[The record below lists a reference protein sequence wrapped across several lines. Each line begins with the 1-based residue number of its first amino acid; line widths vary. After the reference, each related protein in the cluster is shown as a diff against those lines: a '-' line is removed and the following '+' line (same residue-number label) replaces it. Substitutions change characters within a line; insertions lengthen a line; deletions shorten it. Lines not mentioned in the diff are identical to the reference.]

1 MRKINKKIEFKIA
14 ADGSSASGKTTGG
27 KLIAKKLKMKFLSSG
42 ALYRFCALKTLE
54 NKNTYNVKFINK
66 IANSITLKKLQN
78 KKLYS
83 PEVAKL
89 SSIIAK
95 KPYVRKALKG
105 FQKNFIKKSK
115 LVVVEGRDI
124 GSKIMPNADL
134 KLFFTCS
141 TKEKAKRRLKEFK
154 SLNKKITLKQVEKA
168 LIQRDKE
175 DTKRKISPLIMTK
188 NAVLVD
194 TTKLTIKQMEAKLT
208 NLVKNSIKKNMEIYK
223 DLSSPASQQFEK
235 LLNSQLSKNKI
246 EEGKIIE
253 GKITK
258 ITDKYV
264 FLFIPG
270 LKSEP
275 VIDINEMKMIGMQD
289 KVVEGAEVSVLLEKI
304 EDKNGDVVVSA
315 QKAQKIKGWYEL
327 EKAYEDNQSING
339 KITSKCKGGVIVEH
353 IETGSLM
360 FCPGS
365 QISDKPM
372 KSVDHL
378 IGVEQKFAI
387 IKLDKVRG
395 NACVSRRQ
403 IVSSHKKEDK
413 AKIIEKFKVGD
424 IIKDAVVK
432 GYSSF
437 GCFFEVNNEID
448 VLVHLQE
455 ISYSRVNHPDE
466 IFNIGEKHDLKV
478 ISIDMEKLQIGCSI
492 KQLSPD
498 PFEHI
503 SNYEIGKPYKV
514 KVVKITDYGCFC
526 ELEPGLST
534 LLHSSEISWTKK
546 NISPK
551 KLFKVGDQID
561 CVITEIDKDK
571 RRVAISHRL
580 TNENPYTTLEN
591 KYPVGSDIDGVVTS
605 ANEYA
610 LYVKLG
616 DFDID
621 GFLHSNDLSYSGKPE
636 DELKKHKKGEKL
648 KVRVLEIKK
657 EEQKV
662 RVGLKQLEKDPF
674 DFFKGK
680 KVNDIITVQVVSS
693 DSKGLMVKPEGCDL
707 EFLIKKSQIAV
718 SAADARPSRF
728 VGGERIDSAI
738 AEINF
743 DKRKVNLSIKLLEEL
758 QNKEAVDK
766 FSSPLSGKNLPFSSL
781 SEKLDDKKK
790 KETE

>member
-1 MRKINKKIEFKIA
+1 
-14 ADGSSASGKTTGG
+14 
-27 KLIAKKLKMKFLSSG
+27 
-42 ALYRFCALKTLE
+42 
-54 NKNTYNVKFINK
+54 
-66 IANSITLKKLQN
+66 
-78 KKLYS
+78 
-83 PEVAKL
+83 
-89 SSIIAK
+89 
-95 KPYVRKALKG
+95 
-105 FQKNFIKKSK
+105 
-115 LVVVEGRDI
+115 
-124 GSKIMPNADL
+124 
-134 KLFFTCS
+134 
-141 TKEKAKRRLKEFK
+141 
-154 SLNKKITLKQVEKA
+154 
-168 LIQRDKE
+168 
-175 DTKRKISPLIMTK
+175 
-188 NAVLVD
+188 
-194 TTKLTIKQMEAKLT
+194 
-208 NLVKNSIKKNMEIYK
+208 MEIYK
-223 DLSSPASQQFEK
+223 DLSSPDTQKFEK

-258 ITDKYV
+258 VTDKYV
-264 FLFIPG
+264 FLFIAG

-289 KVVEGAEVSVLLEKI
+289 KIVEGATISVLLEKI

-315 QKAQKIKGWYEL
+315 HKAQKIKGWYEL
-327 EKAYEDNQSING
+327 EKAYEENQSING

-353 IETGSLM
+353 VETGSLM

-372 KSVDHL
+372 KSIDHL

-387 IKLDKVRG
+387 IKLDKLRG

-466 IFNIGEKHDLKV
+466 IFNIGEKHDLKI
-478 ISIDMEKLQIGCSI
+478 ISIDMDKLQIGCSI

-551 KLFKVGDQID
+551 KLFKMGDQID

-580 TNENPYTTLEN
+580 TIENPYLTLEKN
-591 KYPVGSDIDGVVTS
+591 YPVGSEIEGKVSST
-605 ANEYA
+605 NEYA

-621 GFLHSNDLSYSGKPE
+621 GFLHSNDLSYKSKPE
-636 DELKKHKKGEKL
+636 DELKKYKKGDKL
-648 KVRVLEIKK
+648 KVKILEIKK
-657 EEQKV
+657 EEQKI
-662 RVGLKQLEKDPF
+662 RIGLKQLEKDPF
-674 DFFKGK
+674 EWFKDK
-680 KVNDIITVQVVSS
+680 QLNETVTVKVVSS
-693 DSKGLMVKPEGCDL
+693 DSKGLIVKPEGCDL

-728 VGGERIDSAI
+728 VGGERIDAAI
-738 AEINF
+738 SELNF
-743 DKRKVNLSIKLLEEL
+743 DKRKVSLSIKLLEEL

-790 KETE
+790 KKTE